1 MSSPRGF
8 SLLLTASQTAA
19 RLGVPIQTVLGWA
32 AAGELRIAGQDED
45 GRALFREAAIDSR
58 GKELAE
64 GDSRLRHTKQ
74 PHNVVSATARTPLP
88 CGCDLERPLC
98 RDGVALST
106 ALQFAEFL
114 TFVMPDD
121 PLPRRLA
128 EACRDAL
135 VRHWS
140 SATSPTGDPARGI
153 PFQTAAARQ
162 PEVAASGPPAPPR
175 HKNRAGN
182 GLNTNR
188 ARRWCDGLETNSG
201 VRAPSEMLCRVLF

>member
-1 MSSPRGF
+1 MPSPRGF
-8 SLLLTASQTAA
+8 SLLLTASQAAA

-32 AAGELRIAGQDED
+32 AAGKLRIAGQDED

-58 GKELAE
+58 GKELDE
-64 GDSRLRHTKQ
+64 GDSRLRYTRQ
-74 PHNVVSATARTPLP
+74 PHNVVSTIARTPLP

-135 VRHWS
+135 VRHLS
-140 SATSPTGDPARGI
+140 SATSPTGDPAAEHSVSDGS
-153 PFQTAAARQ
+153 PARQ
-162 PEVAASGPPAPPR
+162 PEVAASSPKLPIDTRTELAM
-175 HKNRAGN
+175 
-182 GLNTNR
+182 
-188 ARRWCDGLETNSG
+188 D
-201 VRAPSEMLCRVLF
+201 